1 MSEHDDPEIV
11 EALER
16 AKVTRRR
23 FLATVGAA
31 SAAACASGCG
41 GGGSA
46 RSAAWE
52 EFFQQH
58 YKRLSDEDK
67 RAIFARLEEKVR
79 RSHGVRVHISD
90 PAPMQ
95 GVEYGYALNLSACVG
110 CRRCEYACVAE
121 NNQSRDPEIHYIKIL
136 QMEKGSM
143 DVERSE
149 TQYEGPVPSE
159 GHFYMPVQCHQC
171 REAPCVK
178 ACPVNATWTEPDGI
192 TVVDYNWCIGC
203 RYCEA
208 ACPYFARRFNF
219 AEGDIRPSEINP
231 DQGYLSNR
239 LRPAGVVEKC
249 TFCLH
254 RVRRGEY
261 PACLEACPTGARK
274 FGNLLDPTS
283 EVRQV
288 IDTKRVYVL
297 HEEAGT
303 LPRFYYFFD

>member
-41 GGGSA
+41 GGGGHSA
-46 RSAAWE
+46 MWE

-121 NNQSRDPEIHYIKIL
+121 NNQSRDPEIDRK
-136 QMEKGSM
+136 S
-143 DVERSE
+143 
-149 TQYEGPVPSE
+149 
-159 GHFYMPVQCHQC
+159 
-171 REAPCVK
+171 
-178 ACPVNATWTEPDGI
+178 
-192 TVVDYNWCIGC
+192 VV
-203 RYCEA
+203 
-208 ACPYFARRFNF
+208 
-219 AEGDIRPSEINP
+219 
-231 DQGYLSNR
+231 
-239 LRPAGVVEKC
+239 
-249 TFCLH
+249 
-254 RVRRGEY
+254 
-261 PACLEACPTGARK
+261 
-274 FGNLLDPTS
+274 
-283 EVRQV
+283 
-288 IDTKRVYVL
+288 
-297 HEEAGT
+297 
-303 LPRFYYFFD
+303 